1 MKTFRLIGMAL
12 LAVVM
17 CVNFTSFSNDDE
29 EESNGGKSTQE
40 LLQGVWYD
48 AYTDGY
54 PYFIVEKGYCYF
66 SNQPS
71 TVYYGEKYKY
81 TFDSKNNM
89 LMCYGYDEESDTY
102 DNEPWYIRV
111 KSVSD
116 TKLIIELL
124 NDDNQT
130 VDDTR
135 DCVKQ

>member
-17 CVNFTSFSNDDE
+17 CVNFTSCSSDDE

-66 SNQPS
+66 SNQP
-71 TVYYGEKYKY
+71 
-81 TFDSKNNM
+81 
-89 LMCYGYDEESDTY
+89 EESDTY

-135 DCVKQ
+135 DCVRQ

>member
-1 MKTFRLIGMAL
+1 ML
-12 LAVVM
+12 LAVVIM
-17 CVNFTSFSNDDE
+17 MKKVTVVNQHKNCYKAY
-29 EESNGGKSTQE
+29 GMM
-40 LLQGVWYD
+40 
-48 AYTDGY
+48 AYTDDC

-66 SNQPS
+66 ANQPS
-71 TVYYGEKYKY
+71 TVYYVEKYKY
-81 TFDSKNNM
+81 TFDSKNNT

-116 TKLIIELL
+116 TKLIIKLL

>member
-1 MKTFRLIGMAL
+1 
-12 LAVVM
+12 
-17 CVNFTSFSNDDE
+17 
-29 EESNGGKSTQE
+29 
-40 LLQGVWYD
+40 
-48 AYTDGY
+48 
-54 PYFIVEKGYCYF
+54 
-66 SNQPS
+66 
-71 TVYYGEKYKY
+71 
-81 TFDSKNNM
+81 M

-135 DCVKQ
+135 DCVRQ

>member
-1 MKTFRLIGMAL
+1 MLVIKDLYSDISDCFWL
-12 LAVVM
+12 
-17 CVNFTSFSNDDE
+17 F
-29 EESNGGKSTQE
+29 
-40 LLQGVWYD
+40 
-48 AYTDGY
+48 
-54 PYFIVEKGYCYF
+54 
-66 SNQPS
+66 
-71 TVYYGEKYKY
+71 YGSKYN
-81 TFDSKNNM
+81 T

-116 TKLIIELL
+116 TKLIIKLL

>member
-1 MKTFRLIGMAL
+1 MAL
-12 LAVVM
+12 LAIVM
-17 CVNFTSFSNDDE
+17 CVNFASCSSDND

-48 AYTDGY
+48 AYTDDC

-66 SNQPS
+66 ANQPS
-71 TVYYGEKYKY
+71 TVYYVEKYKY
-81 TFDSKNNM
+81 TFDSKNNT

-116 TKLIIELL
+116 TKL
-124 NDDNQT
+124 
-130 VDDTR
+130 R
-135 DCVKQ
+135 

>member
-1 MKTFRLIGMAL
+1 MKTFRFIGMAL
-12 LAVVM
+12 LAIVM
-17 CVNFTSFSNDDE
+17 CVNFASCSSDN
-29 EESNGGKSTQE
+29 
-40 LLQGVWYD
+40 
-48 AYTDGY
+48 
-54 PYFIVEKGYCYF
+54 
-66 SNQPS
+66 
-71 TVYYGEKYKY
+71 
-81 TFDSKNNM
+81 
-89 LMCYGYDEESDTY
+89 DEESDTY